1 MKKIIVVALILF
13 LFCVTCPNPVRADT
27 IVEITQSQWDQIYG
41 MLGTC
46 AGAAGQLISY
56 LSQIDSDI
64 TIIYSEVQSIDSQM
78 TALAQIQGDITTIY
92 SNVQSIDSQMTA
104 LAQIQDYISNLFV
117 FVVWGTLALLF
128 IMAIAFYF
136 FFRGPH
142 RS

>member
-41 MLGTC
+41 MYNQLESELGTC

-56 LSQIDSDI
+56 LGQIDSDI
-64 TIIYSEVQSIDSQM
+64 TIIYSE
-78 TALAQIQGDITTIY
+78 
-92 SNVQSIDSQMTA
+92 VQSIDSQMTA